1 MTLFWVQVALIL
13 LITALH
19 VVNRIYDVKCQ
30 QHMHYLAKWSEEFD
44 RALEEAVA
52 LSLLGKHQE
61 ANVALARANLITHKY
76 VMFFDSIN

>member
-13 LITALH
+13 LITAAY
-19 VVNRIYDVKCQ
+19 VVAKVYDVKCQ
-30 QHMHYLAKWSEEFD
+30 QHRHYLAKWSEEFD

-61 ANVALARANLITHKY
+61 ANEALARANFITHKY